1 MFLPIRDDQP
11 RFSKPFINY
20 FIIALNIAVY
30 VFLEL
35 PAQAQ
40 GRRAFDLLIQQFGL
54 IPHDLTHAIAGTP
67 QYPLGANILTI
78 LTSMFLHGDLFHI
91 LGNLWFLWIFGDNIE
106 DHVGHFPYLIFYLV
120 CGVAAAVT
128 DIALTPTSNVPTIG
142 ASGAIAGVMGAYILL
157 YPRARVQ
164 TLVVLI
170 VFFTFWWLPA
180 WVFLGYWFLIQFV
193 ATTVMASG
201 AHHQTG
207 GIAFA
212 AHVGGFITGLILI
225 KLFPRRRVTPRYASW

>member
-1 MFLPIRDDQP
+1 MFFPIRDDQP

-30 VFLEL
+30 LFLEM

-40 GRRAFDLLIQQFGL
+40 GRRAFDILILQFGL
-54 IPHDLTHAIAGTP
+54 VPHDLTRAIAGVP

-120 CGVAAAVT
+120 CGIAAALT
-128 DIALTPTSNVPTIG
+128 DIALSPTSNVPTIG

-193 ATTVMASG
+193 ATTVMASS

-212 AHVGGFITGLILI
+212 AHVGGFVTGLILI
-225 KLFPRRRVTPRYASW
+225 KLFPRRRAAQRYASW

>member
-1 MFLPIRDDQP
+1 MFPIRDDQP
-11 RFSKPFINY
+11 RFSTPFINY
-20 FIIALNIAVY
+20 FIIALNLL
-30 VFLEL
+30 VFIFVEL
-35 PAQAQ
+35 PVQAQ
-40 GRRAFDLLIQQFGL
+40 GPRAMNMLIEQFGL
-54 IPHDLTHAIAGTP
+54 IPHDLTRAIAGVP

-78 LTSMFLHGDLFHI
+78 LTSMFLHGGWFHI
-91 LGNLWFLWIFGDNIE
+91 LGNLWFLYIFGDNIE
-106 DHVGHFPYLIFYLV
+106 DHLGHFPYLIFYLV
-120 CGVAAAVT
+120 CGIAAALT
-128 DIALTPTSNVPTIG
+128 DIALSPTSKVPTIG

-180 WVFLGYWFLIQFV
+180 WVFLGYWFLIQFI
-193 ATTVMASG
+193 ATTVTASS

-212 AHVGGFITGLILI
+212 AHVGGFVTGLILI
-225 KLFPRRRVTPRYASW
+225 KLFPRRRVAQRYASW

>member
-1 MFLPIRDDQP
+1 MFFPIRDDQP
-11 RFSKPFINY
+11 RFSKPFVNY

-30 VFLEL
+30 LFLEV

-40 GRRAFDLLIQQFGL
+40 GRRAFDILILQFGL
-54 IPHDLTHAIAGTP
+54 VPHDLTRAIAGVP

-120 CGVAAAVT
+120 CGVAAALT
-128 DIALTPTSNVPTIG
+128 DIALSPASNVPTIG

-180 WVFLGYWFLIQFV
+180 WVFLGYWFLIQFI
-193 ATTVMASG
+193 ATTVTASG

-212 AHVGGFITGLILI
+212 AHVGGFVTGLILI
-225 KLFPRRRVTPRYASW
+225 KLFPRRRVAQRYASW

>member
-1 MFLPIRDDQP
+1 MFFPLRDDQP
-11 RFSKPFINY
+11 RFSKPFVNY

-30 VFLEL
+30 VLLEL

-40 GRRAFDLLIQQFGL
+40 GRRAFDVLILQFGL
-54 IPHDLTHAIAGTP
+54 IPHDLTRAIAGVP

-106 DHVGHFPYLIFYLV
+106 DHMGHFPYLIFYLI
-120 CGVAAAVT
+120 CGVAAALT

-142 ASGAIAGVMGAYILL
+142 ASGAIAGIMGAYVLL

-180 WVFLGYWFLIQFV
+180 WIFLGYWFLIQFV
-193 ATTVMASG
+193 ATTVMASSV
-201 AHHQTG
+201 HHQTG
-207 GIAFA
+207 GVAFA
-212 AHVGGFITGLILI
+212 AHVGGFVTGLILI
-225 KLFPRRRVTPRYASW
+225 KLFPRRRVTQRYASW